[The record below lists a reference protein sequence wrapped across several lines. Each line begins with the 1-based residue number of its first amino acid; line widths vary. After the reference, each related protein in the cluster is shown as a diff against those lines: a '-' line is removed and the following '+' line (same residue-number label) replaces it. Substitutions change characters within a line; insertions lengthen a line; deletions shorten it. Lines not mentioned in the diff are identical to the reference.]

1 MEGLDTGVRRPH
13 LARMTTRREFSLL
26 IAAGA
31 LAGCTSAGGTARVAA
46 SLAPT
51 PPLPPR
57 GRRLVLVPPSI
68 AEDRVIR
75 VVTGLRPFRAGGFVV
90 RAEPFGD
97 KLLVHNY
104 GHGGGGV
111 TLSWGTSDMAVQ
123 LGHRPDVERYAVL
136 GCGAVG
142 LATAR
147 LLQRRGA
154 AVTIYAR
161 ALPPDTTSNIAGAQW
176 WPTSLFDR
184 TVATPQFMEQY
195 VLAARLAYRHFQN
208 LVGTHYGVRW
218 TRNYILG
225 DRALREYPAGPG
237 DPLRALAPELRD
249 LAPDEHPFA
258 EAYVRQWD
266 TMMVEPP
273 VYLQAMMED
282 VLTAGGRIVVRDFPD
297 RAAVAALPERVVFNC
312 TGLGARAL
320 FGDEELEPVKGQLVV
335 LVPQPEVD
343 YNVLKDGWY
352 MFPRTDGI
360 MLGGTF
366 DHGNWSLDPD
376 PAATARILAGHK
388 RIFDGFRYR
397 PA

>member
-1 MEGLDTGVRRPH
+1 MI
-13 LARMTTRREFSLL
+13 TRRQASLL
-26 IAAGA
+26 LSAGA
-31 LAGCTSAGGTARVAA
+31 LAGCTSANGSGRVGAALAR
-46 SLAPT
+46 T
-51 PPLPPR
+51 PALPER
-57 GRRLVLVPPSI
+57 GRRLVLAPVEV

-75 VVTGLRPFRAGGFVV
+75 VVTGLRPFRASGFVV
-90 RAEPFGD
+90 RAEPLGD

-123 LGHRPDVERYAVL
+123 LGHRSQIERYAVL

-154 AVTIYAR
+154 SVTIYAR
-161 ALPPDTTSNIAGAQW
+161 ELPPDTTSNIAGAQW

-184 TVATPQFMEQY
+184 SAATPQFMDQY
-195 VLAARLAYRHFQN
+195 ALAARLAYRHFQN
-208 LVGTHYGVRW
+208 LVGSHYGVRW
-218 TRNYILG
+218 TRNYIIG
-225 DRALREYPAGPG
+225 DRALSDYPAGPD

-249 LAPDEHPFA
+249 LSPDEHPFA
-258 EAYVRQWD
+258 QAHVRQWD

-273 VYLQAMMED
+273 VYLHAMMED
-282 VLTAGGRIVVRDFPD
+282 VLTAGGRIVVRDFAD

-335 LVPQPEVD
+335 LLPQPEVD

-352 MFPRTDGI
+352 MFPRADGI

-366 DHGNWSLDPD
+366 EHGNWSLDPD

-388 RIFDGFRYR
+388 RIFDGFSYR